1 MSQKRTSETVFWRRT
16 DIAGLER
23 LTLTETDDGFRA
35 ASTVLS
41 VEDGGFRI
49 DHQWKI
55 SRDWHAVSV
64 AVEKWSEKGF
74 DRLALER
81 TGRGWTVDGMS
92 RPDLED
98 TEEPDLS
105 VTPFCNS
112 FPIQRLIREN
122 RDSLSL
128 ETCYIDASS
137 MTVTRSRQR
146 YDRLRAGLFRY
157 VDLGLF
163 AGFEADLEVDDCG
176 LIISYH
182 KLFERVKSPV
192 HG

>member
-1 MSQKRTSETVFWRRT
+1 MSQERTSETVFWRRT

-23 LTLTETDDGFRA
+23 LTLTETDDGFQA

-41 VEDGGFRI
+41 VEGGGFRI
-49 DHQWKI
+49 DHQWTM

-64 AVEKWSEKGF
+64 VVEKWSEKGF

-146 YDRLRAGLFRY
+146 YDRRRAGLFRY

-163 AGFEADLEVDDCG
+163 AGFEADLEVDDRG
-176 LIISYH
+176 MVIRYQ
-182 KLFERVKSPV
+182 KLFERVAS
-192 HG
+192 